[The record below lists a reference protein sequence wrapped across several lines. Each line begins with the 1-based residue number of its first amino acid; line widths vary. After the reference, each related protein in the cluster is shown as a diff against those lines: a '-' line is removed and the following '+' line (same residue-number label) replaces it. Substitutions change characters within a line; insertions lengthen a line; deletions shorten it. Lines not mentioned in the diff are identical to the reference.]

1 MINLQLLD
9 IVKESL
15 PNFDGENSSDLI
27 KAEKIL
33 KAHQKTDSEFLLN
46 DIENFVEFFRENG
59 NNFNVLFE
67 DENLS
72 KICKGEYFKINSS
85 HNRVFPNIMQITP
98 EFRTFCEE
106 HIKSYIQVNIQNND
120 WENLR
125 IFYKNYFP
133 VISPLAKEFLIDQI
147 SQKNK
152 LVRSIIPEPNH
163 YNYLLSQY
171 KHGINPYFY
180 ALQSDI
186 DSSYFNNEILDINN
200 DVSEHQNIDTFFK
213 VFLGKILVALGHFDA
228 YTEDLRRILK
238 KNSRIGADWAS
249 KEYTFDSRGMAQIF
263 LQKSQQMQQTSINKK
278 YFEDKDSSSD
288 WMATIFYYIIP
299 IAFFGFLIGVNR
311 YVFTAVFIVEAIVF
325 LIANKKMEKRYKQLY
340 MESNNPSLEK
350 IKKFGYK
357 LMRVQLYTFM
367 SVVFIAVFAGVI
379 VAWTT
384 NPVIGLLLTIGL
396 SFVIRRELKKY
407 K

>member
-9 IVKESL
+9 VVKESL

-33 KAHQKTDSEFLLN
+33 KAHQKINSEFSLN
-46 DIENFVEFFRENG
+46 EIENFISFFKENG
-59 NNFNVLFE
+59 NKFNILFE
-67 DENLS
+67 DENLFS
-72 KICKGEYFKINSS
+72 IFKGEYFNINSS

-106 HIKSYIQVNIQNND
+106 PIKKYIQLNIQNNN

-133 VISPLAKEFLIDQI
+133 VISPLTKEFLIDQI

-163 YNYLLSQY
+163 YSYLLAQY
-171 KHGINPYFY
+171 KHGINPHFY

-186 DSSYFNNEILDINN
+186 DSSYFNDVILDINN
-200 DVSEHQNIDTFFK
+200 DVSEHQNIDTFFR

-228 YTEDLRRILK
+228 YTEDLRTILK

-249 KEYTFDSRGMAQIF
+249 KEYTFDSRAMAQRF
-263 LQKSQQMQQTSINKK
+263 LQQTTINERFLKNTKSKASNSEWIT
-278 YFEDKDSSSD
+278 
-288 WMATIFYYIIP
+288 TIGYYIIVFMILAVLLSVNKYAFQIVVVVEI
-299 IAFFGFLIGVNR
+299 IAFFIVNNRMNRR
-311 YVFTAVFIVEAIVF
+311 YDELFREIDHPY
-325 LIANKKMEKRYKQLY
+325 LGKL
-340 MESNNPSLEK
+340 
-350 IKKFGYK
+350 KKFGYK
-357 LMRVQLYTFM
+357 LIQLQLYTLIVGAFIM
-367 SVVFIAVFAGVI
+367 IFVGLVVACFTAPVLGIPLVFGAGF
-379 VAWTT
+379 
-384 NPVIGLLLTIGL
+384 LLRKLMN
-396 SFVIRRELKKY
+396 R
-407 K
+407 